1 MLALEIL
8 TNMANQRVLITG
20 IGVISPNGLGREEF
34 WKNTKAGVSGV
45 RKISRFDCSGQ
56 PVQIAGEVVGFDP
69 LAYMDARELDG
80 TGLATPYAIAAA
92 GEALED
98 ARVDWKGMDLEAL
111 REVSVYVGSGGGN
124 QEFTERQYSLYYS
137 GQQKKC
143 SVFVIP
149 SSTLGTLA
157 SEISMHYGFRGLSHM
172 FSNGCTSSTDA
183 IGYAY
188 RAVKHGEASMVVCG
202 GVDAPIAP
210 LTLRGFQLLRIMST
224 GSNEKPE
231 AASRPFHA
239 RRDGFVIAEG
249 AWFFVMES
257 EESAT
262 RRGVESYGE
271 VMGYG
276 ATCEAFHRVR
286 LEEVGIEP
294 ARAMELALREA
305 RVGVGEIDYLHY
317 HGTATQLNDRV
328 ETTAVK
334 LAFGEHARKMPG
346 SSVKSL
352 IGHPQGAC
360 GAASLAAT
368 MLGMR
373 DGFAPPTINLDEA
386 APECDLDYVANVGRA
401 MEIRKAMVNT
411 IAFGSKNAALVV
423 GR

>member
-1 MLALEIL
+1 ME
-8 TNMANQRVLITG
+8 NQRVVVTG
-20 IGVISPNGLGREEF
+20 IGIVSPNGIGREVS
-34 WKNTKAGVSGV
+34 WANTRGGVSGV
-45 RKISRFDCSGQ
+45 RKITRFDCAGQ
-56 PVQIAGEVVGFDP
+56 PVQVAGEVVGFDP
-69 LAYMDARELDG
+69 LDYMDARELDG
-80 TGLATPYAIAAA
+80 TGLATPFAIAAA

-98 ARVDWKGMDLEAL
+98 AGVEWKGMDIEAL
-111 REVSVYVGSGGGN
+111 RGVSVYVGSGGGN

-157 SEISMHYGFRGLSHM
+157 SEVSMRYGFRGLSHM

-188 RAVKHGEASMVVCG
+188 KAVKHGEAEMVVCG

-224 GSNEKPE
+224 SRNERPE
-231 AASRPFHA
+231 EASRPFSA
-239 RRDGFVIAEG
+239 DRDGFVIAEG
-249 AWFFVMES
+249 AWFFVMETM
-257 EESAT
+257 ESAV
-262 RRGVESYGE
+262 RRGARVYGE
-271 VMGYG
+271 ICGYG

-294 ARAMELALREA
+294 ARAMQLALREA
-305 RVGVGEIDYLHY
+305 GEKPEAIDYLQY

-334 LAFGEHARKMPG
+334 LAFGEAARGLVG
-346 SSVKSL
+346 SSVKSM

-360 GAASLAAT
+360 GAASLATVLLA
-368 MLGMR
+368 MR
-373 DGFAPPTINLDEA
+373 DGYAPPTINLREQA
-386 APECDLDYVANVGRA
+386 AECDLDYVANVGRA
-401 MEIRKAMVNT
+401 MEIKKAMVNT
-411 IAFGSKNAALVV
+411 IAFGSKNSALVV
-423 GR
+423 RRD

>member
-1 MLALEIL
+1 MEQ
-8 TNMANQRVLITG
+8 TRVCVTG
-20 IGVISPNGLGREEF
+20 IGVVSPNGLGREKF
-34 WKNTKAGVSGV
+34 WEATRNGVSGV
-45 RKISRFDCSGQ
+45 KRITRFDTSGQ
-56 PVQIAGEVVGFDP
+56 PVQIAGEITGFNP
-69 LAYMDARELDG
+69 LDYMEARDLEG

-92 GEALED
+92 GEALGD
-98 ARVDWKGMDLEAL
+98 ARLDWQGMDLERL
-111 REVSVYVGSGGGN
+111 RQVAVYVGSGGGN

-157 SEISMHYGFRGLSHM
+157 SEVSMHFGFRGLSHL

-188 RAVKHGEASMVVCG
+188 RAVRNGETPVALCG

-224 GSNEKPE
+224 NYNETPE
-231 AASRPFHA
+231 TASRPFS
-239 RRDGFVIAEG
+239 RTRDGFVIAEG
-249 AWFFVMES
+249 AWFFVLET
-257 EESAT
+257 EESAR
-262 RRGVESYGE
+262 RRGATIYGE
-271 VMGYG
+271 ICGYG

-294 ARAMELALREA
+294 ARAMTLALGEA
-305 RVGVGEIDYLHY
+305 RMTPGEVDYLHY

-334 LAFGEHARKMPG
+334 LAFGEHAGRLPG
-346 SSVKSL
+346 SSVKSM

-368 MLGMR
+368 LLAMR
-373 DGFAPPTINLDEA
+373 DSYAPPTINLEEPA
-386 APECDLDYVANVGRA
+386 AECDLDYVARQGRA
-401 MEIRKAMVNT
+401 MAIKKAMVNT
-411 IAFGSKNAALVV
+411 IAFGSKNSALVV
-423 GR
+423 KQG

>member
-1 MLALEIL
+1 
-8 TNMANQRVLITG
+8 MANQRVLITG

-210 LTLRGFQLLRIMST
+210 LTKSRKRLRGRF
-224 GSNEKPE
+224 
-231 AASRPFHA
+231 
-239 RRDGFVIAEG
+239 
-249 AWFFVMES
+249 
-257 EESAT
+257 
-262 RRGVESYGE
+262 
-271 VMGYG
+271 
-276 ATCEAFHRVR
+276 
-286 LEEVGIEP
+286 
-294 ARAMELALREA
+294 
-305 RVGVGEIDYLHY
+305 
-317 HGTATQLNDRV
+317 
-328 ETTAVK
+328 
-334 LAFGEHARKMPG
+334 
-346 SSVKSL
+346 
-352 IGHPQGAC
+352 
-360 GAASLAAT
+360 
-368 MLGMR
+368 MR
-373 DGFAPPTINLDEA
+373 DATGL
-386 APECDLDYVANVGRA
+386 
-401 MEIRKAMVNT
+401 
-411 IAFGSKNAALVV
+411 
-423 GR
+423 

>member
-1 MLALEIL
+1 
-8 TNMANQRVLITG
+8 MANQRVFITG

-34 WKNTKAGVSGV
+34 WRNTREGISGV

-69 LAYMDARELDG
+69 LQYLDAKEMEG

-98 ARVDWKGMDLEAL
+98 ASVDWQRMDLEAL
-111 REVSVYVGSGGGN
+111 RSVSVYVGSGGGN
-124 QEFTERQYSLYYS
+124 QEFTERQYSFYYS

-143 SVFVIP
+143 SVYVIP

-157 SEISMHYGFRGLSHM
+157 SEISMRYGFRGLSHM

-183 IGYAY
+183 IGYAF
-188 RAVKHGEASMVVCG
+188 RAIKHGEAEIVVCG

-231 AASRPFHA
+231 NASKPFSSN
-239 RRDGFVIAEG
+239 RDGFVIAEG
-249 AWFFVMES
+249 AWFFVLES
-257 EESAT
+257 EASA
-262 RRGVESYGE
+262 RQRGVKIYGE
-271 VMGYG
+271 LLGYG

-305 RVGVGEIDYLHY
+305 QADAASIDYLHY

-334 LAFGEHARKMPG
+334 LAFGSHASSLPG
-346 SSVKSL
+346 SSVKSV

-360 GAASLAAT
+360 GAASLATTLLA
-368 MLGMR
+368 MR
-373 DGFAPPTINLDEA
+373 DSFAPPTINLHSP
-386 APECDLDYVANVGRA
+386 APECDLDYVPNLGRA
-401 MEIRKAMVNT
+401 LQIKKAMVNT
-411 IAFGSKNAALVV
+411 IAFGSKNSALVAGLV
-423 GR
+423 D

>member
-1 MLALEIL
+1 MEH
-8 TNMANQRVLITG
+8 NRVCVTG
-20 IGVISPNGLGREEF
+20 LGVVSPNGLGREQF
-34 WKNTKAGVSGV
+34 WHATRNGVSGV
-45 RKISRFDCSGQ
+45 KRVTRFDPSGQ
-56 PVQIAGEVVGFDP
+56 TVQIAGEITGFDP
-69 LAYMDARELDG
+69 LAYMDARDLEG

-98 ARVDWKGMDLEAL
+98 AGLAWREMDLERL
-111 REVSVYVGSGGGN
+111 RQVAVYVGSGGGN

-157 SEISMHYGFRGLSHM
+157 SEVSMHFGFRGLSHL

-188 RAVKHGEASMVVCG
+188 RAVRNGETPVALCG

-224 GSNEKPE
+224 SYNETPE
-231 AASRPFHA
+231 KASRPFS
-239 RRDGFVIAEG
+239 RTRDGFVIAEG
-249 AWFFVMES
+249 AWFFVLES
-257 EESAT
+257 WESAK
-262 RRGVESYGE
+262 RRGAPVYGE
-271 VMGYG
+271 ICGYG

-294 ARAMELALREA
+294 ARAMTLALGEA
-305 RVGVGEIDYLHY
+305 GMRPEEVDYLHY

-334 LAFGEHARKMPG
+334 LAFGEHARRLPG

-368 MLGMR
+368 LLAMR
-373 DGFAPPTINLDEA
+373 DSFAPPTINLEEPA
-386 APECDLDYVANVGRA
+386 EECDLDYIPLQGREL
-401 MEIRKAMVNT
+401 EIKKAMVNT
-411 IAFGSKNAALVV
+411 IAFGSKNSALVV
-423 GR
+423 RGA

>member
-1 MLALEIL
+1 MR
-8 TNMANQRVLITG
+8 NQKVYVTG
-20 IGVISPNGLGREEF
+20 VGVISPNGLGREEF
-34 WKNTKAGVSGV
+34 WENTRQGRSGV

-69 LAYMDARELDG
+69 LKYMEARDLDG

-98 ARVDWKGMDLEAL
+98 AGLDWEAMDLEAL
-111 REVSVYVGSGGGN
+111 RRVSVYVGSGGGN

-137 GQQKKC
+137 GQIKKC
-143 SVFVIP
+143 SVYVVP

-157 SEISMHYGFRGLSHM
+157 SEVSMRYGFRGLSHM

-183 IGYAY
+183 IGYAF
-188 RAVKHGEASMVVCG
+188 RALKHGEADIVVCG

-210 LTLRGFQLLRIMST
+210 LTLKGFQLLRIMST
-224 GSNEKPE
+224 CSNENPENASKPFS
-231 AASRPFHA
+231 AD
-239 RRDGFVIAEG
+239 RDGFVIAEG

-257 EESAT
+257 EESAR
-262 RRGVESYGE
+262 RRGVRIYGE

-294 ARAMELALREA
+294 ARAMQLSLEEA
-305 RVGVGEIDYLHY
+305 GVDAGAIDYLHY

-334 LAFGEHARKMPG
+334 LAFGEHAARLPG
-346 SSVKSL
+346 
-352 IGHPQGAC
+352 
-360 GAASLAAT
+360 
-368 MLGMR
+368 
-373 DGFAPPTINLDEA
+373 
-386 APECDLDYVANVGRA
+386 
-401 MEIRKAMVNT
+401 
-411 IAFGSKNAALVV
+411 
-423 GR
+423 